1 MWSWSTR
8 HRDRVGAPDV
18 FLGMMEKAPQ
28 LTKLR
33 ADGGCAE
40 PKLQDVLKGR
50 DLGSLIEIV
59 WKPKEIGD

>member
-1 MWSWSTR
+1 
-8 HRDRVGAPDV
+8 
-18 FLGMMEKAPQ
+18 MMEKAPQ